1 MPTLLVVQ
9 VDRIPAPIGFEQ
21 VSNSVLDMDD
31 ALTTTG
37 SATRRRLTQTVT
49 QPTRAVSDQLLAAFD
64 YSTALTPNITSISPE
79 FGTSAGGTRVTIVGT
94 EFGTVIADVSVL
106 VDGVA
111 CVVSDV
117 TATKVVCV
125 TGAKPY
131 ISANSFKMTIAKR
144 GLAIN
149 NSLAFIYMDRLASA
163 ITPCK
168 NKLQILQ
175 WMFLVVSMLYDGVT
189 L

>member
-1 MPTLLVVQ
+1 MPTLRVMQ
-9 VDRIPAPIGFEQ
+9 VDRIPAPIRFEQ

-31 ALTTTG
+31 ALKTTG
-37 SATRRRLTQTVT
+37 SATRRRLTQMVT
-49 QPTRAVSDQLLAAFD
+49 QPPRAVSDQLLAAFE
-64 YSTALTPNITSISPE
+64 YSTVLTPNITSISPE

-94 EFGTVIADVSVL
+94 KFGTVIADVSVL

-131 ISANSFKMTIAKR
+131 ISASSFKMTIAKR

-149 NSLAFIYMDRLASA
+149 NSLAFIYMDRSASA
-163 ITPCK
+163 ITPCT
-168 NKLQILQ
+168 NELRILH
-175 WMFLVVSMLYDGVT
+175 WIFPAVALLNSG
-189 L
+189 